1 MSWLRRLLRRER
13 DGSAPMR
20 ETTRSPD
27 RAAAERLLS
36 EVRADDQ
43 EIERLS
49 ATLRKR
55 ERENHL
61 GPMIMRALRGGG
73 GV

>member
-1 MSWLRRLLRRER
+1 MGRATVAADR
-13 DGSAPMR
+13 DS
-20 ETTRSPD
+20 
-27 RAAAERLLS
+27 AERLLNA
-36 EVRADDQ
+36 VREDDR
-43 EIERLS
+43 EIKELS
-49 ATLRKR
+49 ATLSKR